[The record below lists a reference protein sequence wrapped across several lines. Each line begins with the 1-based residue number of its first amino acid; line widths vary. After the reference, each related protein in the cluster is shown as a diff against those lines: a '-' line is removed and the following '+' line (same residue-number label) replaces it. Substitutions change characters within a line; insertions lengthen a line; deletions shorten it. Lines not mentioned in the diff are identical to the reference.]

1 MRRPMDA
8 NHTLHPLPP
17 CFFYSP
23 GNLVYLP
30 MILLEHRRIFILAE
44 KGAEYRFSFTA
55 WPLIKTP
62 IAQQGFSRHKRQPQ

>member
-1 MRRPMDA
+1 
-8 NHTLHPLPP
+8 
-17 CFFYSP
+17 
-23 GNLVYLP
+23 
-30 MILLEHRRIFILAE
+30 LAE